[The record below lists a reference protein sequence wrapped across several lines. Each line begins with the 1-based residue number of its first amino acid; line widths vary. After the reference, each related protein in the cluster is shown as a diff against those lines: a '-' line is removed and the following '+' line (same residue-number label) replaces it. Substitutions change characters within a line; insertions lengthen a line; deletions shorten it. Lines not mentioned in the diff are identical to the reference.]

1 LASEVEQAAG
11 ISSAAAHN
19 KAGVLEGA
27 DGFLFLANDSNR
39 LFDQHTG
46 VTRLPSRWMGEL
58 AKAQGYRNQALKEI
72 GGRYLHVIVPNKETT
87 LTAMLPKEMQ
97 YGVSGMPP
105 VPRYLQRFPEVRE
118 FTAFEPEVLRN
129 LGARTAYR
137 PDDTHWTP
145 VGALQ
150 YLAYILSTRPEYQS
164 AVQHLLA
171 PMNIEMIRRKGDLGS
186 KLPGTPISIYPI
198 LKPKVNA
205 AELLHNNGL
214 MNRARVR
221 VYKNP
226 QAPDQRRILITHDS
240 FGETY
245 YDLLPAIFGT
255 VAFIHTPDFDPA
267 LVKELA
273 PDLYL
278 NMQVE
283 RFFIRLPSNS
293 MKLSEYIK
301 TVAADRG
308 ASADPVETLKALHE
322 GFAR

>member
-1 LASEVEQAAG
+1 MSFEAEQTVG
-11 ISSAAAHN
+11 SSFAAANN

-27 DGFLFLANDSNR
+27 DGFLFLVNDSNR

-46 VTRLPSRWMGEL
+46 VTQLPARWMAEL
-58 AKAQGYRNQALKEI
+58 AKSQGYRNDLLKSL
-72 GGRYLHVIVPNKETT
+72 GGRYLHIVVPNKETT
-87 LTAMLPKEMQ
+87 LTALLPRDMQ
-97 YGVSGMPP
+97 YGVKGMPP
-105 VPRYLQRFPEVRE
+105 VPRYLHRFPEVRE

-129 LGARTAYR
+129 LGPRTAYR

-150 YLAYILSTRPEYQS
+150 YLAFIFATRPEYQS
-164 AVQHLLA
+164 VVQHLLA
-171 PMNIEMIRRKGDLGS
+171 PMNIEFIRRKGDLGS

-198 LKPKVNA
+198 LKPKKNT

-226 QAPDQRRILITHDS
+226 EAPDQRRILVTHDS

-245 YDLLPAIFGT
+245 YDLLPSIFST
-255 VAFIHTPDFDPA
+255 VAFIHTPDFDPE
-267 LVKELA
+267 LTEELA

-293 MKLSEYIK
+293 MVLAQYIQK
-301 TVAADRG
+301 VAADRG
-308 ASADPVETLKALHE
+308 VSTTPRETIRALCE